1 MQYSIILQNTVDKTI
16 YTYTTENTGDDSSI
30 YYSFDIDVSTLPD
43 GEYKLFLINNP
54 SSLPIVINQNNVKE
68 STISTNKYILI
79 CKTNILLNKDNI
91 LLVSSDTEYQEP
103 IDIIC
108 TELVRIGNYTSNS
121 TSYNKSQNFIQYG
134 KQ

>member
-16 YTYTTENTGDDSSI
+16 YTYTTENTADDSSI

-43 GEYKLFLINNP
+43 GEYKLYLIENP
-54 SSLPIVINQNNVKE
+54 DNLPIVINQNNVKK

-91 LLVSSDTEYQEP
+91 LLVSEGTEYEGI